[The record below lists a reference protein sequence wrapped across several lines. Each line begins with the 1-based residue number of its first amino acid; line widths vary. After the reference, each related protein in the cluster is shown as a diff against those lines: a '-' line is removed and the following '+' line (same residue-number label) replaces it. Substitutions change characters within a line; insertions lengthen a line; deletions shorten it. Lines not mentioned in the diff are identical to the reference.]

1 MILSTS
7 KSILETM
14 FFTAPQKY
22 PYTTDPNDQYL
33 TLKTPNKVTVG
44 YIRYHTHSSGEARV
58 LEIEV
63 APTFQGQGYS
73 KSLLTH
79 LQTIY
84 RKVSFNG
91 AVFTPTGAARL
102 HTTTPQVRVTI
113 PRDLRFYDFVKDRPY
128 PVPRGL
134 QGS

>member
-1 MILSTS
+1 
-7 KSILETM
+7 M

-33 TLKTPNKVTVG
+33 TLTTTAGATIG
-44 YIRYHTHSSGEARV
+44 YIRYHTHHSGEARV

-63 APTFQGQGYS
+63 APIFQGRGHS

-84 RKVSFNG
+84 RKVSFDG

-113 PRDLRFYDFVKDRPY
+113 PQDLCFYDFIKDHPY

-134 QGS
+134 QES

>member
-33 TLKTPNKVTVG
+33 TLSTPNKVTVG
-44 YIRYHTHSSGEARV
+44 YIRYHTHHSGEARV

-63 APTFQGQGYS
+63 APIFQGRGHS

-84 RKVSFNG
+84 RKVSFDG
-91 AVFTPTGAARL
+91 AVFTPTGATRIR
-102 HTTTPQVRVTI
+102 TPTSQEKIII
-113 PRDLRFYDFVKDRPY
+113 PRDLRFYDFIKDHPY

-134 QGS
+134 QES